1 MDNKVLIPVLV
12 GVGILGYVWYKKKQK
27 EYVSAKNPKVAVAEA
42 TKVEEKKYS
51 PAFLAQYDIVMPPNQ
66 ASKAVKEAAE
76 KIQDNRKAREII
88 NRAKK
93 KPVFI

>member
-1 MDNKVLIPVLV
+1 MDNKVLIPVLI

-27 EYVSAKNPKVAVAEA
+27 EYVAAKNPDVAVAEA
-42 TKVEEKKYS
+42 TKEEEKKYS
-51 PAFLAQYDIVMPPNQ
+51 DAFLTQYDIVMPPNQ
-66 ASKAVKEAAE
+66 ASKAVKEAAQ